1 MILDNDFPEYTEA
14 AEKIDRELAYVNLI
28 IRRLSEDKVPCVKN
42 GIIYIPEKKGPGRF
56 SADITHEGAHLVR
69 DPITYTDYVEGIHA
83 IHSLVCPNDMR
94 EAADLA
100 NRASDLIIENW
111 ISRRSKALRDIMV
124 RDSLAL
130 WHTHSSNTDPKWLAL
145 MQAYGQIYGLAEIPL
160 TMPDFWEKIKTAL
173 RDPDRLS
180 KYVKIAQAFT
190 ELPSTPTPPPEDQK
204 PQENQS
210 GEGEQEQSQDQQES
224 GSGQSKDGEKGQDKQ
239 ESGESEDEDTDADH
253 EQDGKGQSPKSREE
267 QTKQN
272 DKGSGSKKQ
281 EQEDGEDE
289 DGEGDRQEKQ
299 KTKHQSESEETEE
312 EDKGEYEAR
321 PAEPDAP
328 INPTEE
334 DMQTAIETAIQNSQD
349 DSELR
354 ERLEELSA
362 IGAGV
367 GAEELQQLQNDQ
379 WLRILR
385 FYETKAAKI
394 TLAID
399 FPKRAS
405 RTATELSTR
414 KWRFSDGLQAID
426 HAATIMKKGI
436 NVPLVTAQT
445 PQTFNRVRLDRRGR
459 EPRPL
464 IMSFDCSGSTGAR
477 FGTMQEI
484 RDWEAITFLAILRQ
498 ARKLGQQIGFDLWHD
513 YLAKEA
519 KPTDPRQFT
528 ELKRQFFQNYP
539 GPMYGTSIT
548 PALHKIKQNPDQA
561 FILITDGIIAES
573 PKSLSNEAKGISNT
587 LVLIFAQSDPD
598 AARNQRDEYVPAFQE
613 AFGANRV
620 LFIEKLTDL
629 PKIALKS
636 WRDWFWS
643 A

>member
-1 MILDNDFPEYTEA
+1 MILDNDFPEYTET
-14 AEKIDRELAYVNLI
+14 AEKIDRELAYVNFI
-28 IRRLSEDKVPCVKN
+28 IRRLNEDKVPYVRN

-69 DPITYTDYVEGIHA
+69 DPITYPDYAEGIHA

-111 ISRRSKALRDIMV
+111 ISRRSKTLREIMLPDI
-124 RDSLAL
+124 LAL
-130 WHTHSSNTDPKWLAL
+130 WRAHSSNKDPKWLAL
-145 MQAYGQIYGLAEIPL
+145 MQAYGQIYGLREIPL

-190 ELPSTPTPPPEDQK
+190 ELPSTPAPPPEDEK

-210 GEGEQEQSQDQQES
+210 GEGEQEQSQDQQQS
-224 GSGQSKDGEKGQDKQ
+224 GSGQSKDEDKGQDEQ
-239 ESGESEDEDTDADH
+239 GSGDEEEDTDAD
-253 EQDGKGQSPKSREE
+253 D
-267 QTKQN
+267 
-272 DKGSGSKKQ
+272 DK
-281 EQEDGEDE
+281 DGEDE

-299 KTKHQSESEETEE
+299 KTKHQSESEQTEE

-328 INPTEE
+328 INPTHE
-334 DMQTAIETAIQNSQD
+334 DMQTAIETAMQNSQD

-367 GAEELQQLQNDQ
+367 GAEELQELQNDQ

-459 EPRPL
+459 ESRPL
-464 IMSFDCSGSTGAR
+464 IMSFDCSGSTGPR
-477 FGTMQEI
+477 FGTMREI

-498 ARKLGQQIGFDLWHD
+498 ARKLGQQIGFDFWHD

-548 PALHKIKQNPDQA
+548 PALHKIKQKPDEA
-561 FILITDGIIAES
+561 FMLITDGIISEGREQ
-573 PKSLSNEAKGISNT
+573 LSNEARGISNT
-587 LVLIFAQSDPD
+587 LVLIFAQFDPD
-598 AARNQRDEYVPAFQE
+598 AAQNQRDEYVPAFQE

-636 WRDWFWS
+636 WRDWFW

>member
-1 MILDNDFPEYTEA
+1 MILDNDFPEYTKT
-14 AEKIDRELAYVNLI
+14 AENIDRELAYVNFI
-28 IRRLSEDKVPCVKN
+28 IRRLNEDKVPYVRN

-69 DPITYTDYVEGIHA
+69 DPITYPDYVEGIHA

-111 ISRRSKALRDIMV
+111 ISRRSKTLREIMV
-124 RDSLAL
+124 RDILAL
-130 WHTHSSNTDPKWLAL
+130 WRAHSSNRDPKWQAL
-145 MQAYGQIYGLAEIPL
+145 MQAYGQIYGLPEIPV

-190 ELPSTPTPPPEDQK
+190 ELPSTPAPPPEAQQQ
-204 PQENQS
+204 QENQP
-210 GEGEQEQSQDQQES
+210 GEGDQQQS
-224 GSGQSKDGEKGQDKQ
+224 GSGQSKDGQKGQGKQ
-239 ESGESEDEDTDADH
+239 GSGDEGESEGEEEDTDADDEED
-253 EQDGKGQSPKSREE
+253 EQDGKGPKSKDE
-267 QTKQN
+267 QSKRN
-272 DKGSGSKKQ
+272 GKGNGSKKQ
-281 EQEDGEDE
+281 EQEDGEDQ
-289 DGEGDRQEKQ
+289 DGEGHRQEKQ
-299 KTKHQSESEETEE
+299 ETKHQNQTEETEE

-334 DMQTAIETAIQNSQD
+334 DMQTAIETAMQNSQD

-367 GAEELQQLQNDQ
+367 GAEELQELENDQ

-385 FYETKAAKI
+385 FYETKAAKV

-464 IMSFDCSGSTGAR
+464 IMSFDCSGSTGPC
-477 FGTMQEI
+477 FGTMQEV

-498 ARKLGQQIGFDLWHD
+498 ARKLGQQIGFDFWHD

-528 ELKRQFFQNYP
+528 ELKRQFFQKYP

-561 FILITDGIIAES
+561 FMLITDGIITES
-573 PKSLSNEAKGISNT
+573 REELSNEAKGISNT
-587 LVLIFAQSDPD
+587 LVLIFAQSDSD
-598 AARNQRDEYVPAFQE
+598 AAQNQRDEYVPAFQE